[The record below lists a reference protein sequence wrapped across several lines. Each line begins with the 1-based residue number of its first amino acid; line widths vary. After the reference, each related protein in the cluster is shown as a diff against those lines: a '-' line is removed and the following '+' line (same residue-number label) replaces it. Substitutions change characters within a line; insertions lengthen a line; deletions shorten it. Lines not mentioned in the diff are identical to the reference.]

1 MRIRK
6 ILAVAVAVAFSSAG
20 IVRAETSPNG
30 FGEAFNAASKRI
42 GAGVTISKVECTPS
56 GQCEYGAVPD
66 LRILVNGDDPAS
78 RTDSVSA
85 YLPRDADKARSSR
98 SAVTATLVTA
108 TLIAVF
114 SPGVSPKARGNAV
127 KALLDGATGGSH
139 RGEIDLGGV
148 NYVLSATQADNLRI
162 YVER

>member
-1 MRIRK
+1 MFRI
-6 ILAVAVAVAFSSAG
+6 ILTVALAVALANTG
-20 IVRAETSPNG
+20 IARAETSPGG
-30 FGEAFNAASKRI
+30 FGAAFNAASKRI
-42 GAGVTISKVECTPS
+42 GADVTISKVACSPS
-56 GQCEYGAVPD
+56 GECEYGAVPD
-66 LRILVNGDDPAS
+66 LRILVRGDDPAS
-78 RTDSVSA
+78 RADSVSA
-85 YLPRDADKARSSR
+85 YLPRDADKARSRR
-98 SAVTATLVTA
+98 SAVTATLVAA

-114 SPGVSPKARGNAV
+114 SPSVPPKARGTAV